1 MTAKERGQLRGELID
16 RLTVIYQTVRHNLS
30 AAIVMQAVE
39 PDPEDEAD
47 EGAIDQLRALDSSLD
62 DRQLHLAHAIV
73 DALRRMRNDQY
84 GICIDCGR
92 EISFERLRAVPWTLR
107 CAPDAERLET
117 VRREH
122 PTL

>member
-1 MTAKERGQLRGELID
+1 MTAKEREQLRRELID
-16 RLTVIYQTVRHNLS
+16 HLTVIYQAVRSNLS
-30 AAIVMQAVE
+30 AAYVAQAVE
-39 PDPEDEAD
+39 PDPGD
-47 EGAIDQLRALDSSLD
+47 EGDESAIDELRALDSSLD

-92 EISFERLRAVPWTLR
+92 EIPFERLRALPWTLR
-107 CAPDAERLET
+107 CAADASRVE
-117 VRREH
+117 VGHREY